1 MMRSLGW
8 VVACL
13 SLVLANRSFAA
24 PDAGTPVHWSYSGEE
39 SPAHWGD
46 IAAVCK
52 TGQAQSPIGFNS
64 RGAITKGPFPK
75 LEIAWQPT
83 VSAQAVDNGHTIQVN
98 VPPGNFLNFGGMQYE
113 LKQFH
118 FHSPSEHN
126 VNGEHTAMEMHF
138 VHASADGKTLVLG
151 VLLKTGKAN
160 AGLDPIFSAL
170 PPPGGEPKPVQ
181 IALTSLLP
189 KDHTHFAYVGSLTTP
204 PCTEG
209 VQWLV
214 VVAQPQVSK
223 AQVDAFHSRYP
234 ANARPT
240 QAWHGRKIS
249 IAP

>member
-1 MMRSLGW
+1 MELDW
-8 VVACL
+8 KP
-13 SLVLANRSFAA
+13 AA
-24 PDAGTPVHWSYSGEE
+24 AE
-39 SPAHWGD
+39 
-46 IAAVCK
+46 
-52 TGQAQSPIGFNS
+52 
-64 RGAITKGPFPK
+64 
-75 LEIAWQPT
+75 
-83 VSAQAVDNGHTIQVN
+83 AVDNGHTIQVN
-98 VPPGNFLNFGGMQYE
+98 VPPGNSLVLGGTRYE

-138 VHASADGKTLVLG
+138 VHQTTDGKTAVVG

-160 AGLDPIFSAL
+160 PALEPVLGAL
-170 PPPGGEPKPVQ
+170 PPKDGTRQEISVDLP
-181 IALTSLLP
+181 ALLP
-189 KDHTHFAYVGSLTTP
+189 KDRAHFSYLGSLTTP

-214 VVAQPQVSK
+214 IVAQSEVSK